1 MCSAF
6 TLVWHITTGHDQSMH
21 TLSVQVAK
29 DCRKIADAVS
39 SLQFL
44 WPGVFEAIVI
54 FAVLLALK
62 PQKPCQYKLW
72 IAHKKAE
79 ISGKSSERTQLTEEI
94 LRAMKL
100 IKTYAW
106 EDSFVEKL
114 TSVRDQEV
122 ALYGRKTLG
131 KTFLMASVFQ
141 MPPLFVMAIFGV
153 YRINNLVTSDLAF
166 TTLTLFNTLRLPIVK
181 LPKSLRDCTDA
192 FLAIGRIEKYL
203 LEPEIDRATNRPG
216 VWSEGAERGRK
227 GLGLRRE
234 SSLQRSDS
242 GISISKAPVAV
253 MFENT
258 SFSHQY
264 NNSIP
269 FLKQMNLDLAP
280 GSLTMVAGSVC
291 MGKSSFLKSILG
303 QLHNVSGEHFEG
315 GPFAYV
321 PQSPWCALGTVRENI
336 VFGKPYSEE
345 FYKKVYFACSLET
358 DFTLF
363 KNGDLTWIGE
373 RGGNLSGG
381 QKQRIAMARACYA
394 QSAIAVLDS
403 PLSAVDMH
411 TCQHIFKHCIQ
422 ELMVERGITVVLAI
436 HQVSLL

>member
-291 MGKSSFLKSILG
+291 MGKSSFLGVHSWPA
-303 QLHNVSGEHFEG
+303 S
-315 GPFAYV
+315 
-321 PQSPWCALGTVRENI
+321 
-336 VFGKPYSEE
+336 
-345 FYKKVYFACSLET
+345 
-358 DFTLF
+358 
-363 KNGDLTWIGE
+363 
-373 RGGNLSGG
+373 
-381 QKQRIAMARACYA
+381 QRLWRA
-394 QSAIAVLDS
+394 
-403 PLSAVDMH
+403 
-411 TCQHIFKHCIQ
+411 F
-422 ELMVERGITVVLAI
+422 
-436 HQVSLL
+436 